1 MAATDNAR
9 LATALEDIARS
20 FADLSTGTPTAYP
33 LQGETF
39 GIIADALGSNAAN
52 IEEAG
57 RRIAN
62 GLGQIADAILA
73 HKDALLILA
82 DNLTDKE

>member
-1 MAATDNAR
+1 MAATDNVR
-9 LATALEDIARS
+9 LIEALEDIARS
-20 FADLSTGTPTAYP
+20 FVDLGNATAHP

-39 GIIADALGSNAAN
+39 EIIADALGSNAAN